1 MRYKVV
7 PGPADEELLRAVSAA
22 VPLVPGSVED
32 CCTRIRDRTAIPS
45 REEARR
51 WLTFCQALGLVNET
65 DRGYYRL
72 RDPPDDDALT
82 AAFEESVFGAREVLD
97 ALDSADQ
104 ALGAEA
110 AFEAVRETVPRWE
123 RDRDPDW
130 EAEWRERARRLV
142 EWAVVFGH
150 LERVDDGYRVAD

>member
-65 DRGYYRL
+65 GRGYYRP
-72 RDPPDDDALT
+72 RDPPGDDELAVG
-82 AAFEESVFGAREVLD
+82 FEEGVFGAREVLD
-97 ALDSADQ
+97 TLDSADRT
-104 ALGAEA
+104 LDAEA
-110 AFEAVRETVPRWE
+110 AVETVHEVVPRWE

-142 EWAVVFGH
+142 EWAVVLGH
-150 LERVDDGYRVAD
+150 LERVDDGYRVTD